1 MANNINYWSFNTCDL
16 SGNSIDCDWIHCRPS
31 SEQSHILDAIE
42 IEENTGETRQVILK
56 YKQKGSNF
64 QEELLVTQKGTLT
77 LNTLMKNPN
86 CAALIYAYPINI
98 GDLKHYSI
106 GLGIDISN
114 IKKAY
119 ISTNDGRSSYN
130 ISDDKIIPMKEINLT
145 ATPHVP
151 SSGNVFNCFY
161 ITNPSNYINS
171 LNGVSKTILILEL
184 NNPESPFGLLSA
196 FTGNYLDGIVFPD
209 ACKTITNSFDKSYPD
224 GYVYKGL
231 TKIVVGKNVTDLNGY
246 CFANKPNLKDIY
258 FRNPKAPKLIRDFS
272 GFTFVSTY
280 QETTN
285 SGVTIHIPSDASG
298 FGDSN
303 DSATISEDDK
313 INLMKWPGCLNSGS
327 TKIGDNSF
335 STAGIFSSQILINN
349 LKKTSTWTFKRE
361 DVPKDLSNSFVD
373 IFMDPDSAYYG
384 EDF

>member
-1 MANNINYWSFNTCDL
+1 MANNINYWSFDTCDL
-16 SGNSIDCDWIHCRPS
+16 SGNSIDCDWIHYRPS

-42 IEENTGETRQVILK
+42 IEENSGETRQVILK
-56 YKQKGSNF
+56 YKQDGSNF

-86 CAALIYAYPINI
+86 CAALVYFYSSNDKNNGLFTIRL
-98 GDLKHYSI
+98 GTDL
-106 GLGIDISN
+106 SN

-119 ISTNDGRSSYN
+119 ISTNDGQYRDVYN
-130 ISDDKIIPMKEINLT
+130 SKIIHMKEINLT
-145 ATPHVP
+145 AAPY
-151 SSGNVFNCFY
+151 SDLLSGNFINCY
-161 ITNPSNYINS
+161 YDANSSNYIYS
-171 LNGVSKTILILEL
+171 LNGVAKVILILEL
-184 NNPESPFGLLSA
+184 NHPESSFGLLSA
-196 FTGNYLDGIVFPD
+196 FTGNDLDGIVFPD
-209 ACKTITNSFDKSYPD
+209 ACKTIANNADKAYPD
-224 GYVYKGL
+224 GYVYKYL

-258 FRNPKAPKLIRDFS
+258 FRNPKAPNLNRDFS
-272 GFTFVSTY
+272 GFTFVSAY

-303 DSATISEDDK
+303 DSTTISEDDK

-327 TKIGDNSF
+327 TKIGNYNSF
-335 STAGIFSSQILINN
+335 SAAGIAYPQILTNN

-373 IFMDPDSAYYG
+373 IFMGPDSG
-384 EDF
+384 RVL